1 MLGCTGT
8 SLHFRPTTAVPEVQ
22 VDQPVEWLQWLVSE
36 LLLTQWGLELEG
48 DLWFR
53 GD

>member
-1 MLGCTGT
+1 MLGCTGP
-8 SLHFRPTTAVPEVQ
+8 SLHFRPTTA
-22 VDQPVEWLQWLVSE
+22 VEWLQWLVSE
-36 LLLTQWGLELEG
+36 LLLTRWGLELEG